1 MSKFETFKNAVEGI
15 VSASVGLVIHT
26 VIAKNTP
33 TNLKFLPRTGMKV
46 GTLVIGSLLSN
57 MAAKKITDGLDGLVA
72 GVKEDIQKVEAER
85 AAEAE
90 AAKPR
95 TYLDDVADD
104 YDRDISVTPKPK
116 RKPAVKKPIVDDI

>member
-104 YDRDISVTPKPK
+104 ISVTPKPK